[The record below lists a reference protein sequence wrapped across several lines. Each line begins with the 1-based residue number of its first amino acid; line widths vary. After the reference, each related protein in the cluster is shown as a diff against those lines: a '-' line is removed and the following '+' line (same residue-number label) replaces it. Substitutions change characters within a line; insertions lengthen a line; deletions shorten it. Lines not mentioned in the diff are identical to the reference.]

1 MSYALGVVVHP
12 TRPVDGSVR
21 EILAWAAPDGA
32 RVLGRESDRGRLD
45 PGVTCVDDETFAARV
60 DGVVAL
66 GGDGTMLGALRLV
79 ARRPVPVLGVNH
91 GHLGFLV
98 EIDPSGLGDALNR
111 MATGRFTVETHPGL
125 AVGDRTAFNDV
136 TLIRP
141 RTTGSISVDLALREE
156 RYGYYRADA
165 VVVATP
171 SGSTAYN
178 YGAGGP
184 VLSPSVSAVVVTPVA
199 PISGVSRSVVF
210 GGDDVITLTPDGEEA
225 ELQLDGVPSGTVAPG
240 EAVTVRWVREAA
252 SVVRF
257 DAPALARRNNVVLS
271 LRDLPLRPD
280 QLLEL
285 VPAEMRDRLPRR
297 HE

>member
-1 MSYALGVVVHP
+1 MSYTVGVVVHP

-21 EILAWAAPDGA
+21 EILAWVGVEH
-32 RVLGRESDRGRLD
+32 RVLGRETDRERLGPD
-45 PGVTCVDDETFAARV
+45 VTCVDDDAFTTAV
-60 DGVVAL
+60 DAVVAL

-98 EIDPSGLGDALNR
+98 EIDPAGLGEALSR
-111 MATGRFTVETHPGL
+111 RAAGSFTVETHPGL

-136 TLIRP
+136 CLIRP
-141 RTTGSISVDLALREE
+141 GTTGSISVDLAVHDE

-199 PISGVSRSVVF
+199 PISGVSRSIVF
-210 GGDDVITLTPDGEEA
+210 DGEDVITLTPDGAAA
-225 ELQLDGVPSGTVAPG
+225 ELQLDGVPSGRVEPG
-240 EAVTVRWVREAA
+240 EAVTVQWVREAA

-285 VPAEMRDRLPRR
+285 VPADMRDRLPRR